1 MSEYLVKQGVHKCF
15 YVIEFKLPF
24 SESDACRCKSLL
36 QLGRYLFQVYYIIK
50 KICTLEAQADVGLEN
65 LLCSIQLLF
74 VLLEQLLKSG
84 GELIFSL
91 L

>member
-1 MSEYLVKQGVHKCF
+1 MSLN
-15 YVIEFKLPF
+15 LT
-24 SESDACRCKSLL
+24 CRFLRVMPVGAKSLL
-36 QLGRYLFQVYYIIK
+36 QLGRYLFQVYYINK
-50 KICTLEAQADVGLEN
+50 KICTLEAQADLGVES